1 MNDPQVVALIYTVEH
16 GDSVSYENAGPLCNC
31 GSPEFDLAVDNRIA
45 RFEFK
50 KHYADKDEALE
61 AIEPF
66 IQHWEFEAALR
77 RGPSSFSLR
86 YKEAEIVDRNPSPPE
101 RTSGP
106 IELRAEAVI
115 ELDLS
120 VSAKITHV
128 LPQYPPPP
136 AGGSVDTDEPY
147 VVMMRR
153 RYEQYRLGRAKQPEM
168 AYFCVTVLEKKYGD
182 LSAAAKECGIS
193 RNVLKE
199 IKKLSSNKGGKDSR
213 KAEGF
218 DDDFTRQEK
227 RFLNLALPEIIIRA
241 AQVAADDSQRLPQI
255 TMADLP
261 SF

>member
-1 MNDPQVVALIYTVEH
+1 MNDPQVDALIYTVEH
-16 GDSVSYENAGPLCNC
+16 GNSVSYENADPLRNFKT
-31 GSPEFDLAVDNRIA
+31 PEFDLTVEDNIA

-50 KHYADKDEALE
+50 KFYADKDEAIE

-115 ELDLS
+115 NLDVS
-120 VSAKITHV
+120 VSANITQV

-136 AGGSVDTDEPY
+136 VSGMVYPDDDY
-147 VVMMRR
+147 VAIMKRR
-153 RYEQYRLGRAKQPEM
+153 FDQYRLRRAKLPEM
-168 AYFCVTVLEKKYGD
+168 AYFCVTVLEDKYGGRP
-182 LSAAAKECGIS
+182 AAAKKCGIS
-193 RNVLKE
+193 KDVLDT
-199 IKKLSSNKGGKDSR
+199 IGRLSATKGGDDAR
-213 KAEGF
+213 KAAGADEE
-218 DDDFTRQEK
+218 FTRREK
-227 RFLNLALPEIIIRA
+227 RFLKEAIEEIIIRA
-241 AQVAADDSQRLPQI
+241 AQVAFDDRQSLPRI

-261 SF
+261 SL

>member
-16 GDSVSYENAGPLCNC
+16 GDSVSYENAAPLRHY
-31 GSPEFDLAVDNRIA
+31 GWPEFHLTVEDKIA

-50 KHYADKDEALE
+50 KFYADKDEALE

-66 IQHWEFEAALR
+66 ILHWEFEAAIR

-106 IELRAEAVI
+106 LKARAEAVI

-120 VSAKITHV
+120 VSAKITQV
-128 LPQYPPPP
+128 LPHYPPPP
-136 AGGSVDTDEPY
+136 VSSMVNPDDPCVAMMKSRYDQY
-147 VVMMRR
+147 RMRR
-153 RYEQYRLGRAKQPEM
+153 AKLPEM
-168 AYFCVTVLEKKYGD
+168 AYFCVTVLEKKYR
-182 LSAAAKECGIS
+182 SRPAAAKKCGIS
-193 RNVLKE
+193 KDILDT
-199 IKKLSSNKGGKDSR
+199 IGSLSSTKGGKDAR
-213 KAEGF
+213 KAAGADEE
-218 DDDFTRQEK
+218 FTRQEK
-227 RFLNLALPEIIIRA
+227 RFLQKAVEEIIIRA
-241 AQVAADDSQRLPQI
+241 ALVAFDDRQRLPRI